1 MDKKGNPLL
10 NSFLEGC
17 KPANINQENNEN
29 KMNAFARSIGQVI
42 YIRNLNIIIPF
53 SF

>member
-10 NSFLEGC
+10 TPFLEDC
-17 KPANINQENNEN
+17 KFVNINKKNNEN
-29 KMNAFARSIGQVI
+29 KMNAFAHSIEQVM